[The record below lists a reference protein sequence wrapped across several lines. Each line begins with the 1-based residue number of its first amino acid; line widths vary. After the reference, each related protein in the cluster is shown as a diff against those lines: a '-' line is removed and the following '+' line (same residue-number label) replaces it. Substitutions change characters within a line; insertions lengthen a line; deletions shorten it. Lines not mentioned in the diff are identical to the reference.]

1 MNILVYPHEL
11 GMGGSQINAIEL
23 AAELRDRGHG
33 VTVFAPRGMLVTMI
47 EDLRLDYVPAPS
59 SGTYPSWRSMAA
71 LVRLVRARQID
82 LVHAYEWRPAVEAT
96 FGPHLLC
103 GTPVLMTVLSMD
115 VPDFLPR
122 HLPLVVGTRELLLGQ
137 RQRGQVH
144 LMEPPIDT
152 ERNRKRDVGRARAR
166 WSVNA
171 NEVLVS
177 VVGRLSADLG
187 KLEGVLAAI
196 DAIGLMSPEPPM
208 RLLIAGDGAGLA
220 QVRARAEMINNRLGR
235 GAIIVAGNLI
245 DPREAY
251 DAADIVLGMGS
262 SALKGMA
269 FSKPLIVQGENGFW
283 RGLDPES
290 LPLFLEE
297 GWWGHGGRG
306 AQDLMPILSELA
318 ADPMRRHE
326 LGEFSRKVVV
336 ERFSL
341 NEITEQLISI
351 FDEVLASPVY
361 PVARIHSLVRT
372 AVEVAKFRLVM
383 ARHALFAR
391 AERRAG

>member
-23 AAELRDRGHG
+23 AAQLRDRGHG
-33 VTVFAPRGMLVTMI
+33 VTVFAPPGMLVAMI
-47 EDLRLDYVPAPS
+47 KDLRLDYVPAPS
-59 SGTYPSWRSMAA
+59 NATYPSWRSMAA
-71 LVRLVRARQID
+71 LVCLMRERKID

-137 RQRGQVH
+137 RKRGQVH

-152 ERNRKRDVGRARAR
+152 ERNRTADVAKARAR
-166 WSVNA
+166 WKVDA
-171 NEVLVS
+171 GEVLVS
-177 VVGRLSADLG
+177 IVCRLSTDLG

-196 DAIGLMSPEPPM
+196 DAIGLIPSEPPM

-220 QVRARAEMINNRLGR
+220 QVRARAETVNNRLGR
-235 GAIIVAGNLI
+235 SAVIVAGNLM

-269 FSKPLIVQGENGFW
+269 FNKPLIVQGENGFW

-306 AQDLMPILSELA
+306 AHDLMPILTELA
-318 ADPMRRHE
+318 AAPMRRHE

-341 NEITEQLISI
+341 NETTEQLISI
-351 FDEVLASPVY
+351 FDEVLANPVSPI
-361 PVARIHSLVRT
+361 ARIHSLVRT
-372 AVEVAKFRLVM
+372 AVEVAKFRVVM
-383 ARHALFAR
+383 ARHALLAR
-391 AERRAG
+391 VERRAG